1 MERGAG
7 ESASVSG
14 AAKNETAIG
23 KNFDGGKAMNHVDLK
38 IDRLLR
44 SAAQGNEDVSSTAPF
59 GFDTRVVALWRAER
73 PGNSNGLARLL
84 RRVAFTAASV
94 IVISSAA
101 ALYEIK
107 EEREAGEP
115 FANEFAIADSAIQSE
130 FPQ

>member
-1 MERGAG
+1 MSEA
-7 ESASVSG
+7 
-14 AAKNETAIG
+14 
-23 KNFDGGKAMNHVDLK
+23 DPK

-44 SAAQGNEDVSSTAPF
+44 SAAQGNEDVSPTVPF

-73 PGNSNGLARLL
+73 PPNSNGLMRLL

-101 ALYEIK
+101 ALYEINQ
-107 EEREAGEP
+107 ERDADES
-115 FANEFAIADSAIQSE
+115 FVNEFAIADNAIQNE

>member
-1 MERGAG
+1 MERGTG
-7 ESASVSG
+7 ESASVSC

-23 KNFDGGKAMNHVDLK
+23 KNFDGGKAMNHVDPK

-44 SAAQGNEDVSSTAPF
+44 SAAQGNEDVSPAVPF

-73 PGNSNGLARLL
+73 PPGNSNGLARLL

-107 EEREAGEP
+107 
-115 FANEFAIADSAIQSE
+115 
-130 FPQ
+130 